1 MKNKPGTFHNS
12 PLLEYKEFPHNF
24 NLIGMR
30 ARVKLRKI
38 YNDSKQLDIL
48 KKINEKHD
56 LLKKP
61 IDLFFNNKNKN
72 NEQTSIKLNQINPRV
87 FLKYKKK
94 SYEELFKDE
103 CEIVKDVINS
113 ENKVIHHY
121 HKNNFILI
129 KQPKE
134 KRSDTV
140 ETTITTPINRN
151 NCLSMVNKN
160 IDYKK
165 RIKIPTMP
173 PFQLRKRIDILNNRN
188 YKMKKSNSLPIISD
202 YEKKYTPTFSYNHT
216 LKNNLSGKRN
226 QIIDNNVKL
235 LPNIVVFTLNQ
246 NKEKSKII
254 DGFDFESIKK
264 EIQCHNKHKL
274 LNSLLFE

>member
-1 MKNKPGTFHNS
+1 M
-12 PLLEYKEFPHNF
+12 
-24 NLIGMR
+24 
-30 ARVKLRKI
+30 
-38 YNDSKQLDIL
+38 
-48 KKINEKHD
+48 
-56 LLKKP
+56 
-61 IDLFFNNKNKN
+61 
-72 NEQTSIKLNQINPRV
+72 
-87 FLKYKKK
+87 
-94 SYEELFKDE
+94 FKDE

-134 KRSDTV
+134 RRSDTV

-151 NCLSMVNKN
+151 NSLSINKN
-160 IDYKK
+160 IEYKK

-173 PFQLRKRIDILNNRN
+173 PFQLRKRIDILNDRN

-216 LKNNLSGKRN
+216 LKNNLFGKRN
-226 QIIDNNVKL
+226 QVTDNNVKL

-254 DGFDFESIKK
+254 DGFDFESVKK
-264 EIQCHNKHKL
+264 EIQCHNKRKL